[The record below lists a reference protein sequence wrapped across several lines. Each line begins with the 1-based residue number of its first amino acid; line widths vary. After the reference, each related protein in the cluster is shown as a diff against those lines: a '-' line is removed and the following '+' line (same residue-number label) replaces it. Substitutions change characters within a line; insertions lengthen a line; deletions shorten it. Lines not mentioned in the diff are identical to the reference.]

1 MPKHITSVLEFR
13 EAGIKLKTR
22 RNHVIRVLGAL
33 KEVPLPDQPITW
45 ESIGA
50 RGDNSIHQQYD
61 SGALAGPQDDH
72 EAQAWHPQVPTLFIT
87 RKGEVLF
94 LQRDWS

>member
-1 MPKHITSVLEFR
+1 MPKHITSVIEIR
-13 EAGIKLKTR
+13 ESGIMLKTR
-22 RNHVIRVLGAL
+22 RKHIVRVLGAL
-33 KEVPLPDQPITW
+33 KEVPLLGAPVKW
-45 ESIGA
+45 EDLAS
-50 RGDNSIHQQYD
+50 RGSDTTYQQYD

-72 EAQAWHPQVPTLFIT
+72 SAEPWHPQVPTLFIT

>member
-1 MPKHITSVLEFR
+1 MPRHITSVLEFK
-13 EAGIKLKTR
+13 EAGIMLKTR
-22 RNHVIRVLGAL
+22 RKHVIRVLGAL
-33 KEVPLPDQPITW
+33 PEVPLPSGAITW
-45 ESIGA
+45 DSLASRADQTVYE
-50 RGDNSIHQQYD
+50 QYH

-72 EAQAWHPQVPTLFIT
+72 QAQPYHPQVPTLFIT